1 MDANRSIAVVDYGV
15 GNIGSI
21 CNMLKH
27 IGVKPLVATVPAD
40 LEGVRGIVLPGVG
53 HFMKAMERLSESGM
67 AAALRET
74 ASRGDTPI
82 LGICLGMQLMCHSS
96 EEGGARGLGLIDA
109 EVKRFVIPLESALKV
124 PHMGWSEVNIK
135 REGTIL
141 GEIGQRDPRFYFVH
155 SYFVECHDDRLI
167 IGTSEFGSM
176 FTSAFSKGNLIGVQF
191 HPEKSHRYGV
201 ELFKRFDGLTR

>member
-40 LEGVRGIVLPGVG
+40 LDGVRGIVLPGVG

-96 EEGGARGLGLIDA
+96 EEGGAGGLGLVDA
-109 EVKRFVIPLESALKV
+109 EVKRFVIPVESALKV
-124 PHMGWSEVNIK
+124 PHMGWSEVSIK

-141 GEIGQRDPRFYFVH
+141 GENGQRDPRFYFVH
-155 SYFVECHDDRLI
+155 SYFVECHDVSLALCSR
-167 IGTSEFGSM
+167 
-176 FTSAFSKGNLIGVQF
+176 Q
-191 HPEKSHRYGV
+191 
-201 ELFKRFDGLTR
+201 RFPREI